1 MLHDSPLSYLEPIE
15 KRSRGEAILEA
26 LARMIHQADLG
37 VGDRLPPEVKLA
49 DQLGVGRST
58 IREALNRWEGM
69 GLIRR
74 RRGDGTY
81 LTAPIPDPEG
91 PVPLLVKL
99 EAEAVLRLL
108 EVRRTLERDAA
119 RLAATR
125 ASASQRSEINRLC
138 EILLSI
144 VDRGQNY
151 HSADRQFHEAIF
163 EASGNPLFG
172 HILSRLN
179 LAFEANEGSPFKRS
193 AFGLAS
199 FPFHR
204 TLADAIADRD
214 PDGAALAVNRLLDAV
229 DAEVHLI
236 MVDGPP
242 PTE

>member
-1 MLHDSPLSYLEPIE
+1 MKPDSPLSYLEPIE

-37 VGDRLPPEVKLA
+37 VGDRLPPEVRLA

-58 IREALNRWEGM
+58 IREALNRWEGL

-81 LTAPIPDPEG
+81 LTAPIPDPAG

-119 RLAATR
+119 RHAATR
-125 ASASQRSEINRLC
+125 ASAAQRSEIRRLC
-138 EILLSI
+138 DILLTI
-144 VDRGQNY
+144 VDKGQNY
-151 HSADRQFHEAIF
+151 HAADRQFHEAIF

-179 LAFEANEGSPFKRS
+179 LAFEADEGSPFKRS

-204 TLADAIADRD
+204 TLADAIADGD
-214 PDGAALAVNRLLDAV
+214 PDAAALAVNALLDAV
-229 DAEVHLI
+229 DAEVHQI
-236 MVDGPP
+236 MVEGPP
-242 PTE
+242 PAD